1 MSKSAISASRFKTIN
16 IHPLDEDRN
25 AVDLTSSILSVSYFE
40 NILEPA
46 ITMQVVVA
54 SSSSLLN
61 LIPIRGGEKVNFE
74 IEVGNDEFTLLEE
87 SAMYVYM
94 VSGLDATKMRE
105 TFTLNLS
112 SR

>member
-1 MSKSAISASRFKTIN
+1 MSLSSIAALRFKTIN
-16 IHPLDEDRN
+16 IQPLDEDKG
-25 AVDLTSSILSVSYFE
+25 AIELSNSVLAVSYFE

-74 IEVGNDEFTLLEE
+74 IEVGNDEFTLL
-87 SAMYVYM
+87 
-94 VSGLDATKMRE
+94 
-105 TFTLNLS
+105 
-112 SR
+112 